1 MHYLAM
7 QLGQVCDIK
16 LCNAFAL
23 FLLRVGSEG
32 RPESEVRRR
41 VGVEL
46 TEYTEEGN
54 G

>member
-23 FLLRVGSEG
+23 FQRQKYIQRKLAK
-32 RPESEVRRR
+32 
-41 VGVEL
+41 
-46 TEYTEEGN
+46 N
-54 G
+54 AKAF